1 MPRDSSTSARRRG
14 ALGNEWGNCC
24 NQMEPSI
31 HLSSESEGKLL
42 DPLDTEGI
50 DSSNRTVRGSAC
62 PDTGLV
68 HNWMAVAV
76 LPE

>member
-1 MPRDSSTSARRRG
+1 
-14 ALGNEWGNCC
+14 
-24 NQMEPSI
+24 MEPSI

-76 LPE
+76 LTE